1 MREHVCIS
9 PHYCSSRHIFLFLII
24 FSESTDSF
32 ALKKTMRRKFQ
43 ADEVLHIYQRTISGF
58 NIFYSTEDFLVFYTI
73 VSVYARRFGI
83 VLLGLCQMIDH
94 IHLLG
99 SAGCLADL
107 SRFVS
112 AYTSRFVK
120 EFNSKSGRTGPLFE
134 KGYGSALKREAKKI
148 RSAIAYL
155 FNNPVEKIL
164 CARAEEY
171 KWNYLRYYGNL
182 VSLKGVRNYSTRLQ
196 KSVKI
201 VQERFQKGRYLN
213 YSMMDMIFE
222 GLGKE
227 EREYLTDYII
237 MTYFPFDAKKL
248 TSYYKSYEDM
258 LIAINSNTGSE
269 HDIQEHHYSKT
280 DLAYREMISYLKNHG
295 LEDVRSVVTMNKED
309 KMQLAALLKSKTSA
323 TYRQIGKFLHMEPQI
338 ASRT

>member
-1 MREHVCIS
+1 
-9 PHYCSSRHIFLFLII
+9 
-24 FSESTDSF
+24 
-32 ALKKTMRRKFQ
+32 MRRKFQ
-43 ADEVLHIYQRTISGF
+43 ADEVLHIYQRTVSGF

-99 SAGCLADL
+99 SAGSLTDL

-120 EFNSKSGRTGPLFE
+120 EFNNKTGRTGPLFE

-155 FNNPVEKIL
+155 FNNPVEKML

-171 KWNYLRYYGNL
+171 RWNYLRYYGNPL
-182 VSLKGVRNYSTRLQ
+182 SLTGVRNYSSRLK

-201 VQERFQKGRYLN
+201 IQGRFRKGVYLN
-213 YSMMDMIFE
+213 YSLLDMVFE
-222 GLGKE
+222 ELDKE
-227 EREYLTDYII
+227 EREHLVEYII

-338 ASRT
+338 GSRT

>member
-1 MREHVCIS
+1 
-9 PHYCSSRHIFLFLII
+9 
-24 FSESTDSF
+24 
-32 ALKKTMRRKFQ
+32 MRRKFQ
-43 ADEVLHIYQRTISGF
+43 ADEVLHIYQKTVSGF

-99 SAGCLADL
+99 SAGSLTDL

-120 EFNSKSGRTGPLFE
+120 EFNNKTGRTGPLFE

-155 FNNPVEKIL
+155 FNNPVEKML

-171 KWNYLRYYGNL
+171 RWNYLRYYGNPL
-182 VSLKGVRNYSTRLQ
+182 SLTGVRNYSSRLR

-201 VQERFQKGRYLN
+201 IQGRFRKGVYLN
-213 YSMMDMIFE
+213 YSLLDMVFE
-222 GLGKE
+222 ELDKE
-227 EREYLTDYII
+227 EREHLVEYII

-280 DLAYREMISYLKNHG
+280 DL
-295 LEDVRSVVTMNKED
+295 
-309 KMQLAALLKSKTSA
+309 TSL
-323 TYRQIGKFLHMEPQI
+323 RP
-338 ASRT
+338 

>member
-1 MREHVCIS
+1 
-9 PHYCSSRHIFLFLII
+9 
-24 FSESTDSF
+24 
-32 ALKKTMRRKFQ
+32 MRRKFQ
-43 ADEVLHIYQRTISGF
+43 ADEVLHIYQRTVSGF

-99 SAGCLADL
+99 SAGSLTDL

-120 EFNSKSGRTGPLFE
+120 EFNNKTGRTGPLFE

-155 FNNPVEKIL
+155 FNNPVEKML

-171 KWNYLRYYGNL
+171 RWNYLRYYGNPR
-182 VSLKGVRNYSTRLQ
+182 SLTGVRNYSSRLR

-201 VQERFQKGRYLN
+201 IQERFRKGVYLN
-213 YSMMDMIFE
+213 YSLLDMVFE
-222 GLGKE
+222 ELDKE
-227 EREYLTDYII
+227 EREHLVEYII
-237 MTYFPFDAKKL
+237 MTYFPFDDKKL
-248 TSYYKSYEDM
+248 TSYYRSYEDM

-323 TYRQIGKFLHMEPQI
+323 TYR
-338 ASRT
+338 